1 MNMTTHSEEF
11 YPHVMVNVST
21 TPLDLIILLHDGAIE
36 ALQKAI
42 FYINNINKGDGRQKV
57 EHISRTMAIVE
68 QLLTSL
74 DLSEGG
80 DAAFHLQRVYAYML
94 KELARANI
102 MDNARMVMHVQD
114 MLKELKR
121 AWRQVG

>member
-1 MNMTTHSEEF
+1 MKTLYSEEF

-36 ALQKAI
+36 ALQKAV
-42 FYINNINKGDGRQKV
+42 YYINKGDGSQKV

-74 DLSEGG
+74 DLRDGG

-102 MDNARMVMHVQD
+102 MDSARMVMHIQD
-114 MLKELKR
+114 MLKELKK
-121 AWRQVG
+121 AWRQIR

>member
-1 MNMTTHSEEF
+1 MKTLYSEEF

-21 TPLDLIILLHDGAIE
+21 TPLDLIILLHDDAIE
-36 ALQKAI
+36 ALQKAV
-42 FYINNINKGDGRQKV
+42 YYINKGDVRQKT

-74 DLSEGG
+74 DLREGG

-102 MDNARMVMHVQD
+102 MDSARMVMHIQD
-114 MLKELKR
+114 MLKELKK
-121 AWRQVG
+121 AWRQIR

>member
-1 MNMTTHSEEF
+1 MKTLYSEEF

-36 ALQKAI
+36 ALQKAV
-42 FYINNINKGDGRQKV
+42 YYINKGDGSQKV

-74 DLSEGG
+74 DLREGG

-102 MDNARMVMHVQD
+102 MDSARMVMHIQD

-121 AWRQVG
+121 AWRQIR

>member
-1 MNMTTHSEEF
+1 MKTSYSEEF

-21 TPLDLIILLHDGAIE
+21 TPLDLIILLHEGAIE
-36 ALQKAI
+36 ALQKAV
-42 FYINNINKGDGRQKV
+42 YYINKGDGSQKV
-57 EHISRTMAIVE
+57 EHFSRTMAIVE

-74 DLSEGG
+74 DLREGG
-80 DAAFHLQRVYAYML
+80 DAAFHLQRVYAYIL

-102 MDNARMVMHVQD
+102 MDSARMVMHIQD

-121 AWRQVG
+121 AWRQIR